1 MPHALPIAAV
11 LVFALVLAGCSSG
24 PRIVEEH
31 AVERCPVPMA
41 RVRVL
46 GIAQDGGVPHAGC
59 TCPNCTAA
67 LADPARRAHVAS
79 LAIIVPSTERPRA
92 PDKVYLIDAT
102 PDVADQI
109 RMLADV
115 RDAPAARTDRTPVD
129 GLFLTHAHIGHYL
142 GLAQFGFEVMHTNRL
157 PVWCTDRM
165 AAFLRTNAPWSQ
177 LVDKQE
183 IDLRPLT
190 AGDPVDLGSGI
201 TVTPI
206 LVPHRSE
213 FTDTC
218 AFVIRGPRRT
228 IFYMPD
234 CDPWHRWIAPI
245 DEILAGEHVD
255 VAILDATFYSMDE
268 LPGRDLSAIGH
279 PPIVTTMD
287 TLQPNVDAGLDVR
300 FIHLNH
306 SNPALDPASPERAEI
321 NRRGFAVAHEGEEI
335 EL

>member
-1 MPHALPIAAV
+1 MPHAPIAAAIV
-11 LVFALVLAGCSSG
+11 LILACLAAGCATTDRTIRDYSF
-24 PRIVEEH
+24 PN
-31 AVERCPVPMA
+31 PDP

-46 GIAQDGGVPHAGC
+46 GMAQDGGVPHAGC

-67 LADPARRAHVAS
+67 IADPARRAHVAS
-79 LAIIVPSTERPRA
+79 LAIIVPDPDAPTRER
-92 PDKVYLIDAT
+92 VYLIDAT
-102 PDVADQI
+102 PDVAAQL

-115 RDAPAARTDRTPVD
+115 RDAPAGRTDRTPVD

-142 GLAQFGFEVMHTNRL
+142 GLAQFGYEVMHTQHV
-157 PVWCTDRM
+157 PTWTTERM

-183 IDLRPLT
+183 LDLRPLT
-190 AGDPVDLGSGI
+190 PGDPVDLGSGV

-218 AFVIRGPRRT
+218 AFVIRGPHRT
-228 IFYMPD
+228 LFYMPD
-234 CDPWHRWIAPI
+234 CDPWPRWIAPI
-245 DEILAGEHVD
+245 AEILAGEGTD
-255 VAILDATFYSMDE
+255 VAILDATFYSANE

-279 PPIVTTMD
+279 PLVVDTMD
-287 TLQPNVDAGLDVR
+287 ALQASADAGLDVR

-306 SNPALDPASPERAEI
+306 SNPALDPGSPERAELE
-321 NRRGFAVAHEGEEI
+321 RRGFAVAREGEEFG
-335 EL
+335 L